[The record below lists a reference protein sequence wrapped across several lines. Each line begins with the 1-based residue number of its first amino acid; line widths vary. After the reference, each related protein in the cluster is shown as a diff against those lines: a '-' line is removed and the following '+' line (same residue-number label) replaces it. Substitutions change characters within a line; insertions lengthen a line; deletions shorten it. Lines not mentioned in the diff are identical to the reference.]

1 MFAKKNTERS
11 DKKKKNK
18 HKRKST
24 FDVGRVQTEVKR
36 ASSRPQKSIMV
47 L

>member
-11 DKKKKNK
+11 DKKK

>member
-11 DKKKKNK
+11 DKIKIK